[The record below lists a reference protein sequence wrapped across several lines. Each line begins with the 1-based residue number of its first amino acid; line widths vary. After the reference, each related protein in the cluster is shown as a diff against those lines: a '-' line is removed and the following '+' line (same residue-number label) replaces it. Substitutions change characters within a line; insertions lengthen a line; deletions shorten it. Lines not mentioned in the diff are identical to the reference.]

1 MKDSKYQ
8 LMDEVS
14 LKVKLAEKREELFK
28 LRFQHAAGQLEKTS
42 SLLVLRRDIAR
53 ILTILKEKV

>member
-1 MKDSKYQ
+1 MKDNKYQ
-8 LMDEVS
+8 LMDEAS
-14 LKVKLAEKREELFK
+14 LKLKLAEKREELFK
-28 LRFQHAAGQLEKTS
+28 LRFQHAAGPLEKTS

>member
-1 MKDSKYQ
+1 MKDNKYQ

>member
-1 MKDSKYQ
+1 MKDNKYQ

-14 LKVKLAEKREELFK
+14 LKLKLAEKREELFK

>member
-1 MKDSKYQ
+1 
-8 LMDEVS
+8 MDEAS
-14 LKVKLAEKREELFK
+14 LKLKLAEKREELFK

>member
-1 MKDSKYQ
+1 MKDNKYQ
-8 LMDEVS
+8 LMDEES

>member
-1 MKDSKYQ
+1 MKDNKYQ
-8 LMDEVS
+8 LMDEVG
-14 LKVKLAEKREELFK
+14 LKLKLAEKREELFK

>member
-1 MKDSKYQ
+1 MKDNKYQ
-8 LMDEVS
+8 LMDEVG
-14 LKVKLAEKREELFK
+14 LKLKLAEKREELFK

-53 ILTILKEKV
+53 ILTILKEKI